1 MSKWR
6 FFAISFFWDIK
17 FTRFWCFALF
27 RSASIT
33 IAAFNIAVNVVGKA
47 NTFDCRIVDN
57 VKPLLNG
64 CVSCN
69 GQIAIYGSV
78 TIYGSLICVNC
89 DVLRGCYHNIAV
101 R

>member
-1 MSKWR
+1 MA

-17 FTRFWCFALF
+17 FTPFWCFALF
-27 RSASIT
+27 RCASIT
-33 IAAFNIAVNVVGKA
+33 IAAFNISVNVVGKA

-57 VKPLLNG
+57 IKPLLHG
-64 CVSCN
+64 CVTCN

-89 DVLRGCYHNIAV
+89 DVLRGCDDNIAV